1 MMDFGKPPAGATY
14 PALFA
19 IGTQSGTGGDVR
31 GVFRSDDRGRSW
43 IRVNDDQHEYG
54 RRFRAIAGDPR
65 VFGRVYVATD
75 GRGVVYGEPA

>member
-1 MMDFGKPPAGATY
+1 MMDFGKPPAGSTY

-19 IGTQSGTGGDVR
+19 IGTRSDLR

-43 IRVNDDQHEYG
+43 TRVNDDQHEYG
-54 RRFRAIAGDPR
+54 RRYRAIAGDPR